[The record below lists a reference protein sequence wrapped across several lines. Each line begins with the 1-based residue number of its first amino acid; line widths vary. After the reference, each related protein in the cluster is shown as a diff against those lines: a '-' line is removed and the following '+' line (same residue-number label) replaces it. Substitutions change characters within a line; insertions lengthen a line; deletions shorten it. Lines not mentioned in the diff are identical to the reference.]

1 MAPARCSSERSD
13 RFGPARQAHGRLI
26 LSEAAA
32 STLAAGVPP
41 SRGGTFGVVHSHSHA
56 HAHAHPDDRSGSRRA
71 LSIAL
76 GLTVAYGVVQ
86 IVTGIW
92 FNSLALIADAVH
104 NVSDGGAIALALGA
118 AWAAGLPARGARTFG
133 WRRAEILAA
142 LVNGLALV
150 VISFGIFY
158 EAYSRYS
165 DPPDVAG
172 LGVLVVGLV
181 GVVANGIPVLV
192 MLRASAGDDLN
203 LRGAI
208 IHAATDVVGSAGAA
222 ASGLIVLTTGWR
234 AADPVIGAAIGLI
247 VLVSSW
253 GLIRES
259 LRILMEVAPGDC
271 DPSQIGQA
279 MADHPGVKEVHDL
292 HIWTITS
299 GFPALSAHVIAEP
312 GADHDRILHDL
323 EALVQTRFQ
332 IGHTTL
338 QIDRDH
344 SELVKLRPRAEGG
357 IRRTAPLGTSER
369 TSTER

>member
-1 MAPARCSSERSD
+1 VSPE
-13 RFGPARQAHGRLI
+13 
-26 LSEAAA
+26 
-32 STLAAGVPP
+32 V
-41 SRGGTFGVVHSHSHA
+41 GGTFGVVHTHHHGHSHA
-56 HAHAHPDDRSGSRRA
+56 HPHADPADRSGSARA

-92 FNSLALIADAVH
+92 FGSLALIADAVH
-104 NVSDGGAIALALGA
+104 NVSDGAAIALALGA

-158 EAYSRYS
+158 EAVSRLR

-172 LGVLVVGLV
+172 AGVLVVGLV
-181 GVVANGIPVLV
+181 GVVANGIPVVV
-192 MLRASAGDDLN
+192 MLRASTGDDLN
-203 LRGAI
+203 LRGAL
-208 IHAATDVVGSAGAA
+208 IHAATDVLGSAGAA
-222 ASGLIVLTTGWR
+222 LSGLIVLTTGWN
-234 AADPVIGAAIGLI
+234 AVDPLIGAAIGVI

-271 DPSQIGQA
+271 DPSEIGQA

-312 GADHDRILHDL
+312 GADHDRILHEL
-323 EALVQTRFQ
+323 EALVQTRFR

-344 SELVKLRPRAEGG
+344 SAPVQLRPRAAGG
-357 IRRTAPLGTSER
+357 IRRSAPLGTPEGDER
-369 TSTER
+369 

>member
-1 MAPARCSSERSD
+1 
-13 RFGPARQAHGRLI
+13 
-26 LSEAAA
+26 
-32 STLAAGVPP
+32 
-41 SRGGTFGVVHSHSHA
+41 VHSHSHA
-56 HAHAHPDDRSGSRRA
+56 HVHPHPGDRSGSARA

-76 GLTVAYGVVQ
+76 GLTVAYGIVQ
-86 IVTGIW
+86 VVTGIW

-150 VISFGIFY
+150 VISFGIFF
-158 EAYSRYS
+158 EAYRRYG
-165 DPPDVAG
+165 DPPDVSG
-172 LGVLVVGLV
+172 GGVLVVGLL
-181 GVVANGIPVLV
+181 GVLANGVPVLV
-192 MLRASAGDDLN
+192 MLRASTGDDLN
-203 LRGAI
+203 LRGAL
-208 IHAATDVVGSAGAA
+208 IHAATDVIGSAGAA
-222 ASGLIVLTTGWR
+222 AAGFLVLTTGWR
-234 AADPVIGAAIGLI
+234 SADPLIAASIGIF
-247 VLVSSW
+247 VLVASW

-271 DPSQIGQA
+271 DPSEIGQA

-299 GFPALSAHVIAEP
+299 GFPALSAHVIAET
-312 GADHDRILHDL
+312 GADHDRILHEL
-323 EALVQTRFQ
+323 EALVQTRFR

-344 SELVKLRPRAEGG
+344 SALVQLRPRAEGA
-357 IRRTAPLGTSER
+357 IRRSDPLPAPEER
-369 TSTER
+369 NR

>member
-1 MAPARCSSERSD
+1 M
-13 RFGPARQAHGRLI
+13 
-26 LSEAAA
+26 
-32 STLAAGVPP
+32 PP
-41 SRGGTFGVVHSHSHA
+41 EDGGTFGVVHSHSHP
-56 HAHAHPDDRSGSRRA
+56 HAHAHHADRSGSRRA

-86 IVTGIW
+86 IATGIW
-92 FNSLALIADAVH
+92 FHSLALIADAVH
-104 NVSDGGAIALALGA
+104 NVSDGAAIALALGA
-118 AWAAGLPARGARTFG
+118 AWAAGLPAHGTRTFG

-150 VISFGIFY
+150 VISFWIFY
-158 EAYSRYS
+158 EAYGRYG

-172 LGVLVVGLV
+172 FGVLIVGLV

-192 MLRASAGDDLN
+192 MLRASTGDDLN

-208 IHAATDVVGSAGAA
+208 IHAATDVLGSAGAA

-234 AADPVIGAAIGLI
+234 SADPVIGAAIGLI
-247 VLVSSW
+247 VLLSSW

-271 DPSQIGQA
+271 DPGQIGQA

-299 GFPALSAHVIAEP
+299 GFPALAAHVIAEP
-312 GADHDRILHDL
+312 GADHDRILHEL
-323 EALVQTRFQ
+323 EALVQSRFQ

-344 SELVKLRPRAEGG
+344 SELVQLRPRAGG
-357 IRRTAPLGTSER
+357 AIRRTAPLGTPDDGDR
-369 TSTER
+369 

>member
-1 MAPARCSSERSD
+1 
-13 RFGPARQAHGRLI
+13 
-26 LSEAAA
+26 
-32 STLAAGVPP
+32 
-41 SRGGTFGVVHSHSHA
+41 VVHSHSHG
-56 HAHAHPDDRSGSRRA
+56 HAHAHPGDRSGTARA

-76 GLTVAYGVVQ
+76 GLTVAYGLVQ

-150 VISFGIFY
+150 VISVGIFF
-158 EAYSRYS
+158 EAYRRYGE
-165 DPPDVAG
+165 PPDVSG
-172 LGVLVVGLV
+172 GGVLVVGLI

-192 MLRASAGDDLN
+192 MLRASTGDDLN
-203 LRGAI
+203 LRGAL
-208 IHAATDVVGSAGAA
+208 IHAATDVLGSAGAA

-234 AADPVIGAAIGLI
+234 SADALIAAGIGLV
-247 VLVSSW
+247 VLLSSW

-271 DPSQIGQA
+271 DPNEIGQA

-299 GFPALSAHVIAEP
+299 GFPALSAHVIAET
-312 GADHDRILHDL
+312 GADHDRLLHEL
-323 EALVQTRFQ
+323 EALVQSRFR

-344 SELVKLRPRAEGG
+344 SALVQLRPREAGA
-357 IRRTAPLGTSER
+357 IRRSTPLSAPEPR
-369 TSTER
+369 DR

>member
-1 MAPARCSSERSD
+1 MP
-13 RFGPARQAHGRLI
+13 
-26 LSEAAA
+26 
-32 STLAAGVPP
+32 GVPP
-41 SRGGTFGVVHSHSHA
+41 EDGGTFGVVHAHTHTHPHGHAHSHA
-56 HAHAHPDDRSGSRRA
+56 GDRSGSRRA

-86 IVTGIW
+86 VVTGIW

-104 NVSDGGAIALALGA
+104 NVSDGAAIALALGA

-150 VISFGIFY
+150 VISIGIFF
-158 EAYSRYS
+158 EAYSRYG

-172 LGVLVVGLV
+172 GGVLVVGLV
-181 GVVANGIPVLV
+181 GIVANGIPVVV
-192 MLRASAGDDLN
+192 MLRASTGDDLN
-203 LRGAI
+203 LHGAL
-208 IHAATDVVGSAGAA
+208 IHAATDVLGSAGAA

-234 AADPVIGAAIGLI
+234 SADPLIGAAIGLV
-247 VLVSSW
+247 VLISSW

-271 DPSQIGQA
+271 DPSEIGQT
-279 MADHPGVKEVHDL
+279 MADHPGVREVHDL

-312 GADHDRILHDL
+312 GTDHDRLLHEL
-323 EALVQTRFQ
+323 EALVQRRFR

-344 SELVKLRPRAEGG
+344 SDLVRLRSRAEGG
-357 IRRTAPLGTSER
+357 IRRTAPLDE
-369 TSTER
+369 

>member
-1 MAPARCSSERSD
+1 M
-13 RFGPARQAHGRLI
+13 
-26 LSEAAA
+26 
-32 STLAAGVPP
+32 
-41 SRGGTFGVVHSHSHA
+41 VHSHSHA
-56 HAHAHPDDRSGSRRA
+56 HPDPHPGDRSGSARA

-76 GLTVAYGVVQ
+76 GLTVAYGLVQ

-104 NVSDGGAIALALGA
+104 NVSDGAAIALALGA

-150 VISFGIFY
+150 VISVGIFI
-158 EAYSRYS
+158 EAYRRYG
-165 DPPDVAG
+165 DEPDVSG
-172 LGVLVVGLV
+172 GGVFVVGLI
-181 GVVANGIPVLV
+181 GIVANGIPVLI
-192 MLRASAGDDLN
+192 MLRASTGDDLN
-203 LRGAI
+203 LRGAV
-208 IHAATDVVGSAGAA
+208 IHAATDVLGSAGAA
-222 ASGLIVLTTGWR
+222 ASGLIVLLTGWQS
-234 AADPVIGAAIGLI
+234 ADTLIGAGIGLV
-247 VLVSSW
+247 VLLSSW

-271 DPSQIGQA
+271 DPNEVGQA

-299 GFPALSAHVIAEP
+299 GFPALSAHVIADT
-312 GADHDRILHDL
+312 GADHDRLLHEL
-323 EALVQTRFQ
+323 EDLVQTRFR

-344 SELVKLRPRAEGG
+344 SQLVQLRPRAEGA
-357 IRRTAPLGTSER
+357 IRRSAPLSAPEPHDR
-369 TSTER
+369 

>member
-1 MAPARCSSERSD
+1 
-13 RFGPARQAHGRLI
+13 
-26 LSEAAA
+26 
-32 STLAAGVPP
+32 
-41 SRGGTFGVVHSHSHA
+41 VVHSHSHA
-56 HAHAHPDDRSGSRRA
+56 RAQAQPGDRSGSARA

-104 NVSDGGAIALALGA
+104 NVSDGAAIALALGA

-150 VISFGIFY
+150 VISIGIFI
-158 EAYSRYS
+158 EAFRRYG

-172 LGVLVVGLV
+172 GGVLAIGLV
-181 GVVANGIPVLV
+181 GIAANGIPVIV
-192 MLRASAGDDLN
+192 MLRASTGDDLN
-203 LRGAI
+203 LRGAL
-208 IHAATDVVGSAGAA
+208 IHAATDVLGSAGAA
-222 ASGLIVLTTGWR
+222 LSGLVVLTTGWKS
-234 AADPVIGAAIGLI
+234 ADAVIGALIGLV

-271 DPSQIGQA
+271 DPGEIGQA

-312 GADHDRILHDL
+312 GADHDRILHEL
-323 EALVQTRFQ
+323 EALVRQRFQ
-332 IGHTTL
+332 IEHTTF

-344 SELVKLRPRAEGG
+344 SELVQLRPRTEGG
-357 IRRTAPLGTSER
+357 VRRTAPLGTPEAGDR
-369 TSTER
+369 

>member
-1 MAPARCSSERSD
+1 
-13 RFGPARQAHGRLI
+13 
-26 LSEAAA
+26 
-32 STLAAGVPP
+32 V
-41 SRGGTFGVVHSHSHA
+41 
-56 HAHAHPDDRSGSRRA
+56 
-71 LSIAL
+71 
-76 GLTVAYGVVQ
+76 
-86 IVTGIW
+86 
-92 FNSLALIADAVH
+92 
-104 NVSDGGAIALALGA
+104 
-118 AWAAGLPARGARTFG
+118 WAAGLPARGARTFG

-150 VISFGIFY
+150 VISIGIFI
-158 EAYSRYS
+158 EAFRRYG
-165 DPPDVAG
+165 DPPQVAG
-172 LGVLVVGLV
+172 GGVLIVGLV
-181 GVVANGIPVLV
+181 GIVANGIPVIV
-192 MLRASAGDDLN
+192 MLRASTGDDLN
-203 LRGAI
+203 LRGAM
-208 IHAATDVVGSAGAA
+208 IHAATDVLGSAGAA
-222 ASGLIVLTTGWR
+222 LSGLIVLTTGWEQ
-234 AADPVIGAAIGLI
+234 ADAVIGALIGLV

-271 DPSQIGQA
+271 DPSVIGQA
-279 MADHPGVKEVHDL
+279 MADQPGVKEVHDL

>member
-1 MAPARCSSERSD
+1 M
-13 RFGPARQAHGRLI
+13 
-26 LSEAAA
+26 
-32 STLAAGVPP
+32 
-41 SRGGTFGVVHSHSHA
+41 
-56 HAHAHPDDRSGSRRA
+56 
-71 LSIAL
+71 AL
-76 GLTVAYGVVQ
+76 GLTVAYGLVQ

-104 NVSDGGAIALALGA
+104 NVSDGAAIGLALGA

-150 VISFGIFY
+150 VISVGIFI
-158 EAYSRYS
+158 EAYRRYGE
-165 DPPDVAG
+165 PPDVSG
-172 LGVLVVGLV
+172 GGVLVVGLI

-192 MLRASAGDDLN
+192 MLRASTGDDLN
-203 LRGAI
+203 LRGAL
-208 IHAATDVVGSAGAA
+208 IHAATDVLGSAGAA
-222 ASGLIVLTTGWR
+222 ASGLIVLLTGWR
-234 AADPVIGAAIGLI
+234 SADPLIGAGIALV

-271 DPSQIGQA
+271 DPNEIGQA

-299 GFPALSAHVIAEP
+299 GFPALSAHVIAET
-312 GADHDRILHDL
+312 GADHDRLLHEL
-323 EALVQTRFQ
+323 EALVQSRFR

-344 SELVKLRPRAEGG
+344 SALVQLRPREAGA
-357 IRRTAPLGTSER
+357 IRRSTPLSAPEPR
-369 TSTER
+369 DR

>member
-1 MAPARCSSERSD
+1 MHTHH
-13 RFGPARQAHGRLI
+13 HGH
-26 LSEAAA
+26 
-32 STLAAGVPP
+32 P
-41 SRGGTFGVVHSHSHA
+41 HA
-56 HAHAHPDDRSGSRRA
+56 HTHTHPGDRSGSARA
-71 LSIAL
+71 LSVAL

-86 IVTGIW
+86 IVTGVW
-92 FNSLALIADAVH
+92 FGSLALIADAVH
-104 NVSDGGAIALALGA
+104 NVSDGAAIALALGA

-150 VISFGIFY
+150 VVSFGIFY
-158 EAYSRYS
+158 EAVTRFR

-172 LGVLVVGLV
+172 AGVLVVGLV

-192 MLRASAGDDLN
+192 MLRASTGDDLN
-203 LRGAI
+203 LRGAL
-208 IHAATDVVGSAGAA
+208 IHAATDVLGSAGAA
-222 ASGLIVLTTGWR
+222 LSGLIVLTTGWKS
-234 AADPVIGAAIGLI
+234 ADPLIGALIGLV

-253 GLIRES
+253 GLIRDS

-271 DPSQIGQA
+271 DPGEIGQA
-279 MADHPGVKEVHDL
+279 MADHPGVREVHDL

-312 GADHDRILHDL
+312 GADHDRILHEL
-323 EALVQTRFQ
+323 EALLQTRFR

-344 SELVKLRPRAEGG
+344 SELVQLRPRAEGG
-357 IRRTAPLGTSER
+357 IRRTAPLGSPEGDDR
-369 TSTER
+369 

>member
-1 MAPARCSSERSD
+1 VHTHHHGHSN
-13 RFGPARQAHGRLI
+13 AH
-26 LSEAAA
+26 
-32 STLAAGVPP
+32 T
-41 SRGGTFGVVHSHSHA
+41 HSH
-56 HAHAHPDDRSGSRRA
+56 PGDRSGTARA

-104 NVSDGGAIALALGA
+104 NVSDGGAIALALAA

-150 VISFGIFY
+150 VISIGIFI
-158 EAYSRYS
+158 EAIRRYG
-165 DPPDVAG
+165 DPPQVAG
-172 LGVLVVGLV
+172 AGVLVVGLV
-181 GVVANGIPVLV
+181 GIVANGIPVIV
-192 MLRASAGDDLN
+192 MLRASTGDDLN
-203 LRGAI
+203 LRGAM
-208 IHAATDVVGSAGAA
+208 IHAATDVLGSAGAA
-222 ASGLIVLTTGWR
+222 LSGLIVLTTGWEQ
-234 AADPVIGAAIGLI
+234 ADPVIGALIGLV

-271 DPSQIGQA
+271 DPSVIGQA
-279 MADHPGVKEVHDL
+279 MADQPGVKEVHDL

-312 GADHDRILHDL
+312 GADHDRILHEL
-323 EALVQTRFQ
+323 EALVQTRFR
-332 IGHTTL
+332 IPHTTL

-344 SELVKLRPRAEGG
+344 SELVQLRPRAEGG
-357 IRRTAPLGTSER
+357 IRRTAPLGTGDADER
-369 TSTER
+369 